1 MRNTATSE
9 LHLIVPGLLG
19 PFATQPANGLQNT
32 SDAQHQPAIKT
43 LQRSLSRASQT
54 TLPVSD
60 YYSTLHYLLCPQQ
73 PIELSELLI
82 HFDQLPLDQLPQGNG
97 FYYLVEP
104 VHFRAESD
112 HAVLLGSE
120 LLQPQSDE
128 AQALVETFNTHF
140 AVEDISLYAASAS
153 RWYLLSERALSLELR
168 PIDECLG
175 RDIKHFM
182 PLGDDALWWRRI
194 LNEAQMLFFEHPVNL
209 QREQQQ
215 QLSINGLWLFQ
226 HNFKAHDSISANNRV
241 DHLIANNEIAQA
253 LCEFSDTDIQLET
266 ASDTFDNKSA
276 HKPANKAGHSVLLDD
291 TFYAA
296 ACYGDQA
303 AWQESLDDFCQSRFA
318 PLDKALQDGQISR
331 LHIYPCDGRVFS
343 VTKWQRYHFWKPL
356 KPITRFF
363 SHIDSHN
370 GSKTDSQAS

>member
-9 LHLIVPGLLG
+9 FHLIVPGLLG

-32 SDAQHQPAIKT
+32 SDAQHQPDIKA
-43 LQRSLSRASQT
+43 LQRSLSRAAQT

-73 PIELSELLI
+73 PIELSELLS
-82 HFDQLPLDQLPQGNG
+82 HFDQLPLDQRPQGNG

-104 VHFRAESD
+104 VHFKAESD

-120 LLQPQSDE
+120 LLQPQLDE
-128 AQALVETFNTHF
+128 AQTLVEAFNAHF
-140 AVEDISLYAASAS
+140 AVEGISLHVASAS
-153 RWYLLSERALSLELR
+153 RWYLLSERALSLELLGM
-168 PIDECLG
+168 DECLG

-182 PLGDDALWWRRI
+182 PRGDDALWWRRI

-226 HNFKAHDSISANNRV
+226 HNFKAHDNVPANRQVDRLISDNQ
-241 DHLIANNEIAQA
+241 IAQA
-253 LCEFSDTDIQLET
+253 LCEFSDTDIQVET
-266 ASDTFDNKSA
+266 ASEKSA
-276 HKPANKAGHSVLLDD
+276 YKPTNISGNKTGHRVLVDES
-291 TFYAA
+291 FYAA

-318 PLDKALQDGQISR
+318 PLENALQHGQISR

-343 VTKWQRYHFWKPL
+343 MTKWQRYHFWKPI
-356 KPITRFF
+356 KSISHFF
-363 SHIDSHN
+363 SQPDSM
-370 GSKTDSQAS
+370 TDTQAS

>member
-1 MRNTATSE
+1 MRSTDSTE
-9 LHLIVPGLLG
+9 LHLLVPGLLG
-19 PFATQPANGLQNT
+19 PFVTQSANGLQSI
-32 SDAQHQPAIKT
+32 SDTRHQPAIKT

-54 TLPVSD
+54 TLAVSD
-60 YYSTLHYLLCPQQ
+60 YYSTLHYLLCPEQA
-73 PIELSELLI
+73 IELSELLSQ
-82 HFDQLPLDQLPQGNG
+82 FDQLPQGSG
-97 FYYLVEP
+97 FYYLIEP

-120 LLQPQSDE
+120 LLQPQSEE
-128 AQALVETFNTHF
+128 AQQLVETFNAHF
-140 AVEDISLYAASAS
+140 AVEGISLHAASAS
-153 RWYLLSERALSLELR
+153 RWYLLSERALSLELQ

-182 PLGDDALWWRRI
+182 PQGEDALWWRRI

-226 HNFKAHDSISANNRV
+226 HSFKAQADSIAVTSQLDRV
-241 DHLIANNEIAQA
+241 HADNEIALA
-253 LCEFSDTDIQLET
+253 LCEVSDTDIQLE
-266 ASDTFDNKSA
+266 AESDKIVD
-276 HKPANKAGHSVLLDD
+276 KAGHSVLVDE

-303 AWQESLDDFCQSRFA
+303 AWQDALGEFCDSRFA
-318 PLDKALQDGQISR
+318 PLNKALQHGQLSR

-343 VTKWQRYHFWKPL
+343 VSKWQRYYFWKPI
-356 KPITRFF
+356 KPITHFF
-363 SHIDSHN
+363 SQ
-370 GSKTDSQAS
+370 TDSQIDFRADTQAS

>member
-1 MRNTATSE
+1 MRNIATSE

-19 PFATQPANGLQNT
+19 PFAAQPANGLQNT
-32 SDAQHQPAIKT
+32 SDSSQSQPAIKA

-73 PIELSELLI
+73 PIELSELLS

-97 FYYLVEP
+97 FCYLIEP

-140 AVEDISLYAASAS
+140 AVEGISLYAASAS

-226 HNFKAHDSISANNRV
+226 QRFKAHDSIFENNQV
-241 DHLIANNEIAQA
+241 DRLIADNEIAQA
-253 LCEFSDTDIQLET
+253 LCAFSDADIQVEAATDKLT
-266 ASDTFDNKSA
+266 D
-276 HKPANKAGHSVLLDD
+276 KAGHSVLVDES
-291 TFYAA
+291 FYAA

-303 AWQESLDDFCQSRFA
+303 AWQESLDEFCQSRIA
-318 PLDKALQDGQISR
+318 PLDNALQHGQITR

-343 VTKWQRYHFWKPL
+343 VSKWQRYHFWKPI
-356 KPITRFF
+356 KPIERFF
-363 SHIDSHN
+363 SPIDSQ
-370 GSKTDSQAS
+370 TDTQAS

>member
-1 MRNTATSE
+1 MRSSDSTE
-9 LHLIVPGLLG
+9 LHLLVPGLLG
-19 PFATQPANGLQNT
+19 PFVPQIENGLQNAGHT
-32 SDAQHQPAIKT
+32 SHQPAIST
-43 LQRSLSRASQT
+43 LQRSLSRAS
-54 TLPVSD
+54 LSKVPPAD

-73 PIELSELLI
+73 SIKLSDVLSRY
-82 HFDQLPLDQLPQGNG
+82 DQLPPAQPSLDQLSQGNS
-97 FYYLVEP
+97 FYYLIEP

-120 LLQPQSDE
+120 LLQPQSE
-128 AQALVETFNTHF
+128 EVQQLVETFNAHF
-140 AVEDISLYAASAS
+140 AVEGISLHMASAS

-168 PIDECLG
+168 SMEECLG

-182 PLGDDALWWRRI
+182 PQGDDALWWRRI

-226 HNFKAHDSISANNRV
+226 HSFKAYKGNTSANSRV
-241 DHLIANNEIAQA
+241 ERVLADNAIASA
-253 LCEFSDTDIQLET
+253 LCAFADKPVQPESTNDEFADKLTGQ
-266 ASDTFDNKSA
+266 
-276 HKPANKAGHSVLLDD
+276 AGHTVLVDE

-303 AWQESLDDFCQSRFA
+303 AWQDALDEFCASRFA
-318 PLDKALQDGQISR
+318 PLDNALQHGDISR

-343 VTKWQRYHFWKPL
+343 VSKWQRYYFWKPL
-356 KPITRFF
+356 QPL
-363 SHIDSHN
+363 SHYFLQ
-370 GSKTDSQAS
+370 TDTQAS